1 MAIPVSL
8 RAARNLCHHS
18 SMKKISP
25 FSPSMTTSQ
34 KRLFFKERYHLMVG
48 PLVLVLGV
56 SLSDPSSGL
65 LGWVTGIS
73 LAALTINRILP

>member
-1 MAIPVSL
+1 M
-8 RAARNLCHHS
+8 
-18 SMKKISP
+18 
-25 FSPSMTTSQ
+25 PSFKHEEDFAVQ
-34 KRLFFKERYHLMVG
+34 PIYDDEPEAPFFKERYHLMVG